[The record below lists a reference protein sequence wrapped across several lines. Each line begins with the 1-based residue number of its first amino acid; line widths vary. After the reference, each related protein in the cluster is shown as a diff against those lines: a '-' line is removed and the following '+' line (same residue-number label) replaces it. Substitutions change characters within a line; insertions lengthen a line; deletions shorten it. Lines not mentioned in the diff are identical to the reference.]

1 MYKSKEIKQMSFDC
15 FHKTGEYMDHWK
27 MSFSDLSNFLA
38 DCEYMFERKW
48 EPIFLGGNAYEK
60 PSDAYLCHIVNTL
73 YKHNYITCFTG
84 ELGREFNG
92 TLTGHSTLLDYTQ
105 HSDYKERQR
114 KKQQKW
120 LKEKK
125 QSQVK

>member
-1 MYKSKEIKQMSFDC
+1 MSFDC

-27 MSFSDLSNFLA
+27 MNFIDLGNFLA
-38 DCEYMFERKW
+38 ECEYMFGRKW
-48 EPIFLGGNAYEK
+48 EPIFLGRTSSEK

-84 ELGREFNG
+84 ELDREFNG
-92 TLTGHSTLLDYTQ
+92 ALTGYSTLLDYAQ
-105 HSDYKERQR
+105 HGDYKERQR

-120 LKEKK
+120 LKER
-125 QSQVK
+125 Q